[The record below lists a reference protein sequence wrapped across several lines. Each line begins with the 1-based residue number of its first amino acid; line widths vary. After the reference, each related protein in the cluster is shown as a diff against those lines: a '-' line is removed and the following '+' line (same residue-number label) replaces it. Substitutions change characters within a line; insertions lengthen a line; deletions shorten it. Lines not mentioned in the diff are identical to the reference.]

1 MRDKTSAHRIWRVA
15 GILLWCLLAV
25 FFINVFGIFT
35 FTMPASSLDQC
46 WIYALN
52 QAIAQGLYFG
62 KEVIF
67 TFGPY
72 ASVYTHSYHPGTV
85 WITILGTILIDCLYV
100 GCFTW
105 LVKDARWRWPLIV
118 VSILTMPVLT
128 QDAFLLSAP
137 LLAGLVLVKLQLVG
151 GERQFASTS
160 ARVWITLAF
169 ACLGLLP
176 LIKGTL
182 S

>member
-105 LVKDARWRWPLIV
+105 LVKDARWRGDRI
-118 VSILTMPVLT
+118 
-128 QDAFLLSAP
+128 DATAAQQEQPGFVLSA
-137 LLAGLVLVKLQLVG
+137 VLEYVADC
-151 GERQFASTS
+151 RQVVLKKPAAAAS
-160 ARVWITLAF
+160 A
-169 ACLGLLP
+169 
-176 LIKGTL
+176 
-182 S
+182 